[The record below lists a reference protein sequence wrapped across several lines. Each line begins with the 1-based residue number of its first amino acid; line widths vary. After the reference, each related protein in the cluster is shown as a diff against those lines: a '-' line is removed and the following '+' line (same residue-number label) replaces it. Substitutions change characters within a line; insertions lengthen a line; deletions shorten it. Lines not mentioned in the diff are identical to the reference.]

1 MPTNE
6 EIIDK
11 EEMEWIVPDDV
22 EGKAVLV
29 KMLNEAR
36 SNAESKAYDKF
47 IQDELKA
54 YKHKPSLLNPVGVII
69 VKDTEEKVLK
79 QLKAKFRM
87 NYPRLKSWVSKD

>member
-1 MPTNE
+1 MTTNDD
-6 EIIDK
+6 EIIRNHVK
-11 EEMEWIVPDDV
+11 LNEVSPRDV
-22 EGKAVLV
+22 EVIEL
-29 KMLNEAR
+29 MLKEAR
-36 SNAESKAYDKF
+36 FDTESKVYDKF